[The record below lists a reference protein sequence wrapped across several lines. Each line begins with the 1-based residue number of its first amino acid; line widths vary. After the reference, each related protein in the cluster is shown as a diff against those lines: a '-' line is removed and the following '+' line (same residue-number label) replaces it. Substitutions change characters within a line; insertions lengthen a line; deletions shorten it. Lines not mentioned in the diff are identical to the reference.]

1 MAYVAKFDTDMSLQ
15 YITDDKGQTTGVY
28 IPIQDWD
35 NIKAKYAD
43 IEQEAYQVP
52 EWQKE
57 IVRKRIKNTKPDQHL
72 SWKEVERKLNLD

>member
-1 MAYVAKFDTDMSLQ
+1 MSLQ

-35 NIKAKYAD
+35 NIKSKYTN

-57 IVRKRIKNTKPDQHL
+57 EVRKRIKNTKPDQYL
-72 SWKEVERKLNLD
+72 SWEEVEQKLNLD